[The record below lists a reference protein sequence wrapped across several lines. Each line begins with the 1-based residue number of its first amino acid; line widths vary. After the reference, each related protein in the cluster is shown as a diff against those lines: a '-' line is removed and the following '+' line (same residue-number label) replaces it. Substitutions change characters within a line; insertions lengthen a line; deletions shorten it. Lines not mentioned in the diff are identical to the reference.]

1 MWQSRSKAVAT
12 HLPCVTIFL
21 ELCHHC
27 DCLRCFMTIFVYS
40 VVLPE
45 VCYISSPEKVFL
57 SSSNAQIINH
67 CRESVICDIKTQKII
82 V

>member
-1 MWQSRSKAVAT
+1 
-12 HLPCVTIFL
+12 
-21 ELCHHC
+21 
-27 DCLRCFMTIFVYS
+27 MTISVYS

-45 VCYISSPEKVFL
+45 VCYISSLEKVFL